1 MKEYTFVA
9 KSYILSILTVGIV
22 LCFVQ
27 VPGVGEARLLL
38 FLIATVVTTVTQIVQ
53 VEGIIQDSSYNAS
66 LFGYSLALLA
76 LGRVE
81 AIWVALVSFLAA
93 WIWKKGVTP
102 WFALGFNIGSVSIS
116 ITLADLAS
124 QLITR
129 GSGFYGLRGFIGM
142 IAAGGIYIYLSQ
154 FINGLLYLLID
165 GKSFRESGHLT
176 GLLIATDATQFA
188 MGASAALVWESNS
201 YAILFAFSPLYLI
214 YLTLQLPILRLRAET
229 DSKTRLYNARY
240 FNEALKKEL
249 VRADRANQPLSV
261 VMADIDFLRNINNTY
276 GHLAGDTAIIT
287 IANIIKRLIRNYDVV
302 ARFGGEEFA
311 IIMPE
316 TRPEKAALRVEE
328 IRQTIETTPIELTT
342 TSSLLR
348 VTMSFGIAGCEGAG
362 QKTSEIVHNAD
373 IALYQAKQAGRNQ
386 VRCYLTRVVEMTTST

>member
-1 MKEYTFVA
+1 MFCASSRCRGNTTLV
-9 KSYILSILTVGIV
+9 ILNCNRGNHSHADCAG
-22 LCFVQ
+22 
-27 VPGVGEARLLL
+27 GRDYS
-38 FLIATVVTTVTQIVQ
+38 
-53 VEGIIQDSSYNAS
+53 DSSYNAS

-116 ITLADLAS
+116 ITLADLAL
-124 QLITR
+124 QLITG

-165 GKSFRESGHLT
+165 GKTFRESGHLT

-188 MGASAALVWESNS
+188 MGASAALVWESNA
-201 YAILFAFSPLYLI
+201 YAILFALSPLYLI

-287 IANIIKRLIRNYDVV
+287 IANMIKRLIRNYDVV

-316 TRPEKAALRVEE
+316 TTPEKAALRVEE

-362 QKTSEIVHNAD
+362 QKPSEIV
-373 IALYQAKQAGRNQ
+373 Q
-386 VRCYLTRVVEMTTST
+386 